1 MWDWMLHFH
10 VFLLLFY
17 FSLLVLPGAWECSS
31 NCKWCPLPTSSNF
44 ISAFLVGR
52 KTTQTK
58 AGVNL
63 ALFKCLTQ
71 WLLQDGLHLQLQ
83 WSLHKNSSS
92 HWRNHQHHH
101 WGCADLCPFC
111 WALLPYFL
119 TPSGSFLIQAAR
131 LSSAL
136 QPSCLHL
143 PYQSYW
149 STEQLLGSLGI
160 TWRGSASS
168 HGNGYLAESL
178 PPVERLLVMQLEAVQ
193 LEVVQL

>member
-1 MWDWMLHFH
+1 MFSCCCFI
-10 VFLLLFY
+10 FLSWFCQELGNVVPIANDVPYPRAAILYPLFLWEEKQPKPKQVLIWLCLNAWPNGFFRMGCICNFSDLFTRIALLI
-17 FSLLVLPGAWECSS
+17 EE
-31 NCKWCPLPTSSNF
+31 
-44 ISAFLVGR
+44 
-52 KTTQTK
+52 TTNINT
-58 AGVNL
+58 
-63 ALFKCLTQ
+63 
-71 WLLQDGLHLQLQ
+71 
-83 WSLHKNSSS
+83 
-92 HWRNHQHHH
+92 R
-101 WGCADLCPFC
+101 GCADLCPFC

-168 HGNGYLAESL
+168 HGSGYPAESL
-178 PPVERLLVMQLEAVQ
+178 PPAERLLVMQLEAVQ